1 MGPMNFVTRFY
12 KRSYGKLGPTE
23 MVMFWLGVIGAIGV
37 VLTIG
42 FGLFSWWQGRDL
54 TKDIKEIIDA
64 KSKAEQT
71 ELQNIFPGGFETFG
85 FLQSGSAT
93 AGHINNIIKGSTSHN
108 IDITW
113 GSATITELNP
123 DSLTLQLQN
132 IKIMRTETTPSGTQ
146 PAGTIQING
155 AAIWR
160 IDRGTRLVSIN
171 NGLGFWGYV
180 LGAVVIYD
188 RDGVLVI
195 AMGLQKIERK

>member
-1 MGPMNFVTRFY
+1 MNFITSFHRRGY
-12 KRSYGKLGPTE
+12 PKLRPTQK
-23 MVMFWLGVIGAIGV
+23 VQFWLGVIGAIGV
-37 VLTIG
+37 VITIG

-54 TKDIKEIIDA
+54 TKNIKEIIDA
-64 KSKAEQT
+64 KSKTERT
-71 ELQNIFPGGFETFG
+71 ELQNLFPGGFETFG

-93 AGHINNIIKGSTSHN
+93 TGHKENIIKGSTSHN

-113 GSATITELNP
+113 GSATITELTP

-132 IKIMRTETTPSGTQ
+132 LRIMRRETTPGGTQ

-155 AAIWR
+155 AAVWR
-160 IDRGTRLVSIN
+160 IDRGTKLVSIN
-171 NGLGFWGYV
+171 NALAFWGYL

-195 AMGLQKIERK
+195 AMGLQKIEGK